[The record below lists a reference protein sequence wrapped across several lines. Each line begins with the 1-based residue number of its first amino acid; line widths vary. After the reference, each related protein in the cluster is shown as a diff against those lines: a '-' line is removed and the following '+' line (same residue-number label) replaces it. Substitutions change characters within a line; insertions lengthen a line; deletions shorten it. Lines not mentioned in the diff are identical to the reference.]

1 MDRTEWISDVATPS
15 GTINGGLSEREGEFD
30 PSASAFLN
38 AFLREWTGWSV
49 VASEPP
55 RPLDGTR
62 ARHVIEI
69 PLLSRGG
76 ALRVRAHRL
85 SRTGRHRLVFPVHHR
100 TQDGA
105 SREISFRELVPLLVH
120 EVDIVGA
127 VNPDQAQR
135 FILRALASAQ
145 NITAILD
152 ARAGDIEHLFS
163 APLDFLEAEQGL
175 LTGHSVHPTPKSRD
189 EFTEADA
196 RRYAPELGQGF
207 QLRWFAVRRQ
217 SLLVGS
223 LDPALAETSARDLLA
238 ADPSVPA
245 DLLLRVPDGYAL
257 LPAHPW
263 QAARWIAAPSAQRAL
278 ERGDLLDLGL
288 AGSSWAATSS
298 LRTLYAPHAPWMLK
312 FSTSVR
318 LTNSLRTLRI
328 PELERGLLLSAVLR
342 TSLGVDYQRRYPCF
356 RVLAEPMYLG
366 LRAED
371 GAPME
376 ETIVAFRENPFLSG
390 GSSSVYVLATLLQDH
405 PRRGT
410 SRLAHHVMA
419 LAEAE
424 QRPSAEVALAWFGS
438 FLRVVLE
445 PIFIGQADY
454 GILVSAHQQNL
465 VVHLENGYPDF
476 VWFRDCQGTAYS
488 DLATRLFSGEID
500 GLDASVFQGDRAY
513 FLFSYSVVINTVFNV
528 ISSLVIDDVGDE
540 ASLLD
545 AFRSFLLE
553 LRGRP
558 LRDPGCLDYL
568 LQSPRLW
575 SKGNFFCCLREL
587 NETTLADPMD
597 IYHAIDNPLRPASP
611 GVAALT

>member
-1 MDRTEWISDVATPS
+1 MDRTEWVSNVARHS
-15 GTINGGLSEREGEFD
+15 GMIGGLIEREGEFD

-38 AFLREWTGWSV
+38 AFLREWTGWRV
-49 VASEPP
+49 LANEAPHD
-55 RPLDGTR
+55 RAGTR

-85 SRTGRHRLVFPVHHR
+85 SRTGRHRLVSPVHHR
-100 TQDGA
+100 TRDGA
-105 SREISFRELVPLLVH
+105 SREISFRELVPLLVND
-120 EVDIVGA
+120 VDIAGA
-127 VNPDQAQR
+127 IAPDQAQR
-135 FILRALASAQ
+135 FITRVLASAR
-145 NITAILD
+145 NIEAILD
-152 ARAGDIEHLFS
+152 ARAEDIEHLFS

-189 EFTEADA
+189 EFTDADA

-207 QLRWFAVRRQ
+207 QLRWYAVRRQ
-217 SLLVGS
+217 CLLVGS
-223 LDPALAETSARDLLA
+223 VDPALAETRIHDLLA
-238 ADPSVPA
+238 ADPSLTA
-245 DLLLRVPDGYAL
+245 ELRLRVPEGYAV

-263 QAARWIAAPSAQRAL
+263 QAARWAATPSAQRAL
-278 ERGDLLDLGL
+278 ERGDLLDLGQ
-288 AGSSWAATSS
+288 AGALWSATSS

-328 PELERGLLLSAVLR
+328 PELERGLLLCAVLR
-342 TSLGVDYQRRYPCF
+342 TSLGGEYQRRYPRF

-376 ETIVAFRENPFLSG
+376 DTIVAFRENPFLRG
-390 GSSSVYVLATLLQDH
+390 GDADVYVLATLLQDH
-405 PRRGT
+405 PTRGT
-410 SRLAHHVMA
+410 SRLAHHIA
-419 LAEAE
+419 TLAEVE
-424 QRPSAEVALAWFGS
+424 QRAAAEVALAWFSS
-438 FLRVVLE
+438 FLGVVLE
-445 PIFIGQADY
+445 PIFIAQADY
-454 GILVSAHQQNL
+454 GVLVSAHQQNL
-465 VVHLENGYPDF
+465 VVRLENGYPDF

-488 DLATRLFSGEID
+488 DLATQLFDGEVA

-528 ISSLVIDDVGDE
+528 IASLVIDDVGDE
-540 ASLLD
+540 ASLVD
-545 AFRSFLLE
+545 ALRGFLLE
-553 LRGRP
+553 LRARP

-568 LQSPRLW
+568 LHSPRLW

-597 IYHAIDNPLRPASP
+597 IYHAIENPLYPTTP
-611 GVAALT
+611 GVAAST